1 MPLLYLLGLAG
12 AIFVGVSVLGGRA
25 QAQAASYR
33 PPLPPPLPPTEG
45 RRREH
50 EAEDDSS
57 AGDDD
62 PGWPGPPGPRGMP
75 PPVPPPLTATPPSM
89 SDWARTLAPLC
100 LAAGIPT
107 AFAVKWIAMESGG
120 NPCAVGY
127 PPDHGPDGLPRE
139 LGIAQ
144 LYNPDDLDV
153 VDPSLTGTE
162 LRACCVP
169 GDQHETRYKG
179 KVVRGFSGNMA
190 RPITEHEVS
199 RQAAGAVGLI
209 ARSARA
215 ATKALTAVHA
225 GPAWSV
231 TTRDYWAMVKLRH
244 ALPVV
249 VTTGLPGVVD
259 KLGRP
264 PQSWAEFAR
273 VCLTVRFRPEV
284 AAKVPG
290 ALSNAER
297 CASVLPDRMV
307 S

>member
-12 AIFVGVSVLGGRA
+12 AVFVGVSVLGGRRARA
-25 QAQAASYR
+25 QVTPR
-33 PPLPPPLPPTEG
+33 LPPPPPLPPGEG

-57 AGDDD
+57 AGDDGGGD
-62 PGWPGPPGPRGMP
+62 ARLPPETP
-75 PPVPPPLTATPPSM
+75 PPVPPPSTATPPSM
-89 SDWARTLAPLC
+89 ADWARTLAPLC

-107 AFAVKWIAMESGG
+107 AFAVKWVTMESGG

-127 PPDHGPDGLPRE
+127 PPDRGPDGYPRE

-144 LYNPDDLDV
+144 LYNPDDLNV
-153 VDPSLTGTE
+153 VDPRLTGAE

-169 GDQHETRYKG
+169 GDRHEATFRG
-179 KVVRGFSGNMA
+179 KAVRGFSPRMA
-190 RPITEHEVS
+190 RPMTTQEVS

-209 ARSARA
+209 ARSAREATQALLA
-215 ATKALTAVHA
+215 AGA
-225 GPAWSV
+225 GPAWST

-249 VTTGLPGVVD
+249 VATGLPGVVG
-259 KLGRP
+259 KLGRAP
-264 PQSWAEFAR
+264 RSWAEFAR
-273 VCLTVRFRPEV
+273 VCRTVPFRADV
-284 AAKVPG
+284 APKVEG

-297 CASVLPDRMV
+297 CASVLPGPAV